1 MTFTNTCNDTCEK
14 CCIRKN
20 HDDGGDID
28 EVDDI
33 AHHIHATIET
43 DISIDA
49 AADDSYSLAMILVII
64 LLINPTEE
72 NMEGIDDIMNKFYG
86 VHFHIFN
93 T

>member
-1 MTFTNTCNDTCEK
+1 MYVLFIRIIIHLQLPELSYPICVCMTFTNTCNDTCEK

-49 AADDSYSLAMILVII
+49 ADDDSYLGNDTSYNFA
-64 LLINPTEE
+64 
-72 NMEGIDDIMNKFYG
+72 DK
-86 VHFHIFN
+86 
-93 T
+93 